1 MRISPTRRGKILIL
15 AAAGTLGVAL
25 VNVNITTC
33 LVASGILSVIVSS
46 FVMSLFSLNRLE
58 LKRGPVKDGVAGGKI
73 ALPVIIKNNGFSL
86 RQAIIVSEAMP
97 FSEKK
102 MLNVPLQPL
111 ARHASIVINRQ
122 AFASRR
128 GFYKLSTISLVSGDP
143 AGIFKTVRR
152 FKLPCELMIYPESV
166 KLSYMPIRIKK
177 QIASSILGRPIGV
190 SGMGQ
195 EFFGVREYRRSDGV
209 RFIHWK
215 SSARHKKL
223 MVRDFEANASTK
235 VSIFLEASRKHVGLD
250 ETYSNLE
257 YLIKT
262 AASMVNYLS
271 GMYCQVLFVTSTEK
285 ERIWVTTGE
294 AFSVKDRIMNNLAT
308 LEPSDCRIDELLK
321 VESDYIRP
329 NSILYCLTMSS
340 SPAISKYFDVLSE
353 RGVDIR
359 WIHAPSKYFPTP
371 GVLPVVPDHKPEDF
385 GLFLEGLAPFIARQD
400 LSIGR
405 MLTYG

>member
-33 LVASGILSVIVSS
+33 LAASCILAVLVSS
-46 FVMSLFSLNRLE
+46 FVMSLFSLNRLA
-58 LKRGPVKDGVAGGKI
+58 LKRGPLKDGVAGGNI
-73 ALPVIIKNNGFSL
+73 SLPVIVQNNGFGLCQS
-86 RQAIIVSEAMP
+86 IIISEAIP

-111 ARHASIVINRQ
+111 ARNASVVVNRQ
-122 AFASRR
+122 AYASRR
-128 GFYKLSTISLVSGDP
+128 GFYRLVNISLVSGDP

-152 FKLPCELMIYPESV
+152 FKLPGELMIYPESV
-166 KLSYMPIRIKK
+166 KLSYMPIRIKR

-271 GMYCQVLFVTSTEK
+271 GMYCQILFVTSTEK
-285 ERIWVTTGE
+285 ERIWVSTGE

-308 LEPSDCRIDELLK
+308 LAPADCRIEELLK
-321 VESDYIRP
+321 TESDYIRP

-340 SPAISKYFDVLSE
+340 SPTVTKYFDVLTE

-359 WIHAPSKYFPTP
+359 WIHAPAKYFPTP
-371 GVLPVVPDHKPEDF
+371 GVLPVKAHEPEDI
-385 GLFLEGLAPFIARQD
+385 GMFLEGLAPFIARQD
-400 LSIGR
+400 FSIGR

>member
-33 LVASGILSVIVSS
+33 LAASGILAVLVSS
-46 FVMSLFSLNRLE
+46 FVICLFSLNRLE
-58 LKRGPVKDGVAGGKI
+58 LRRGPLKDGVAGGKI
-73 ALPVIIKNNGFSL
+73 SLPVIIKNNGFGL
-86 RQAIIVSEAMP
+86 RQAVIVSEAMP

-102 MLNVPLQPL
+102 ILNVPVQPL
-111 ARHASIVINRQ
+111 ARNASIVVNRQ
-122 AFASRR
+122 AYASRR
-128 GFYKLSTISLVSGDP
+128 GFYRLIYISLVSGDP

-152 FKLPCELMIYPESV
+152 FKLPGELMIYPESV
-166 KLSYMPIRIKK
+166 KLSYMPIRIKR
-177 QIASSILGRPIGV
+177 QIASSVLGRPIGI

-223 MVRDFEANASTK
+223 MVRDFEANASTM
-235 VSIFLEASRKHVGLD
+235 VSIFLEADKKSLGLD

-262 AASMVNYLS
+262 AASIVNYLS
-271 GMYCQVLFVTSTEK
+271 GMYCQILFVTSTEK
-285 ERIWVTTGE
+285 ERVWVSTGE
-294 AFSVKDRIMNNLAT
+294 AFSVKDRILNNLAT
-308 LEPSDCRIDELLK
+308 LSPSNCRIDELLR

-329 NSILYCLTMSS
+329 NSIFYCLTMSS
-340 SPAISKYFDVLSE
+340 SPGITKYFDGLSE

-359 WIHAPSKYFPTP
+359 WIHAPAKYFPTP
-371 GVLPVVPDHKPEDF
+371 GALPVRTHEPEDI
-385 GLFLEGLAPFIARQD
+385 GMFLEGLAPFIARQD
-400 LSIGR
+400 LNIGR
-405 MLTYG
+405 MLSYG